1 MRRYNNIE
9 RGFRGSRADNEYMLI
24 FPAIDLYGG
33 EAVRLLR
40 GDYDKKTVYSTNPL
54 AVARDFAAA
63 GAEWV
68 HLVDL
73 EGARD
78 GTAPAYELICRI
90 KAETGLRCEVGGGI
104 RDISAVRRY
113 LDAGIDRVILGTAAV
128 TDPDFLREAARLYG
142 EQIAV
147 GVDLRDGYVA
157 IKGWTETTE
166 RSALDFC
173 REAER
178 IGVGTLICTDIS
190 RDGAMR
196 GTNREL
202 YRMLSEQTG
211 MNIIASGGVSGMD
224 DIHALRALGLY
235 GAIVGRGYYTGD
247 ISLEEAI
254 GAAR

>member
-1 MRRYNNIE
+1 
-9 RGFRGSRADNEYMLI
+9 MLI

-40 GDYDKKTVYSTNPL
+40 GDYDKKTVYSTDPL

-63 GAEWV
+63 GAGMGCIS
-68 HLVDL
+68 LTL
-73 EGARD
+73 RAPRD
-78 GTAPAYELICRI
+78 GNGSPHTELICRI

-211 MNIIASGGVSGMD
+211 MTLSHQAALAVWTIFMRCVHSGCTALSSAERIIPEISASKRLS
-224 DIHALRALGLY
+224 ARQ
-235 GAIVGRGYYTGD
+235 GD
-247 ISLEEAI
+247 CGIS
-254 GAAR
+254 